1 MRSPVA
7 TDTSA
12 MPLLPVSRR
21 LASLTASH
29 RESGDQEMR
38 RAGADH
44 LVLSTA
50 GDWLQVLAGHLRRNE
65 AALRAGNPGRTAVA
79 NRMGGRR

>member
-1 MRSPVA
+1 MKPPCGPAIRAARRSRTGWEAAEAEREEV
-7 TDTSA
+7 
-12 MPLLPVSRR
+12 R
-21 LASLTASH
+21 TAIRH
-29 RESGDQEMR
+29 
-38 RAGADH
+38 AGADH

-79 NRMGGRR
+79 NRMGARK